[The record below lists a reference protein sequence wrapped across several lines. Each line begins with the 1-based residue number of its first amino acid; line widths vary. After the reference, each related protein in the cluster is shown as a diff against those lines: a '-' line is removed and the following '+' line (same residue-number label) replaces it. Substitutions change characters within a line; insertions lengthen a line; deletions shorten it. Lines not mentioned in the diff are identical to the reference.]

1 MKKIPQLSDGPD
13 DDLPDDDSP
22 ADRAR
27 VDARAGARTPG
38 STEARPDG
46 PSGEPSDASSGPLA
60 EVREALSAE
69 GRDGGERASGAASGS
84 GTAAGAATPPP
95 QGGGRAPHGGKRK
108 GRGKG
113 PTARGPAR
121 RFARERAL
129 QALYQW
135 DMADAE
141 SSTVRREFIERQ
153 DMSRVDVDYFE
164 RLFRGVSHDVE
175 KVDATLADALD
186 RPLGEVDPIE
196 RAVLRIA
203 AFELAE
209 VLETPARVVINEGVE
224 ITKRFGADNGHRYV
238 NGVLDGLAATL
249 RPLEMRRG

>member
-1 MKKIPQLSDGPD
+1 MKKIPQLSELSD
-13 DDLPDDDSP
+13 DAASRDAVEPPAP
-22 ADRAR
+22 ADEAPAAAPAEPDPKTPAAA
-27 VDARAGARTPG
+27 DAFPRPSADGAAP
-38 STEARPDG
+38 
-46 PSGEPSDASSGPLA
+46 
-60 EVREALSAE
+60 
-69 GRDGGERASGAASGS
+69 ASGA
-84 GTAAGAATPPP
+84 
-95 QGGGRAPHGGKRK
+95 GGGRAAKGAGRGAK
-108 GRGKG
+108 GR
-113 PTARGPAR
+113 TARGPAR

-141 SSTVRREFIERQ
+141 SSTVRSEFLAHQ

-164 RLFRGVSHDVE
+164 RLFRGISHDVE
-175 KVDATLADALD
+175 KVDEALAGALD

-209 VLETPARVVINEGVE
+209 VLETPARVIINEGVE

-249 RPLEMRRG
+249 RPREMRRG